1 MKLCASRARGRTLQP
16 LVVDSQRAPCHRCP
30 IRQQMACEQCSL
42 PWGEVAPHCARGHCG
57 AFSSNGRGGFLVKS
71 PAWLVVGAPIAATAA
86 TNQAPVR
93 IAGDVVATRLGV

>member
-1 MKLCASRARGRTLQP
+1 MLRTGP
-16 LVVDSQRAPCHRCP
+16 
-30 IRQQMACEQCSL
+30 
-42 PWGEVAPHCARGHCG
+42 CG

-93 IAGDVVATRLGV
+93 IAGDVVATRPGV